1 MNDSF
6 NLNRNWSN
14 ITIIDGQDYL
24 EYLDIHQQERETDE
38 SH

>member
-14 ITIIDGQDYL
+14 ITIIDGQDL